1 MCSHD
6 RNDRDSGGKS
16 LINTRDAV
24 AAAQG
29 SSEAAARRPRPGHI
43 APVEPGVS
51 PRPALGPGGTRP
63 RPLPWEPGRSRC
75 PRVSAPPLRAPGT
88 MVPRGA
94 VTARGEHGPFKS
106 GAAMICLVLG
116 LFAGLFHNGTERDGT
131 PGRGLRSGDPHPL
144 VPEGQGPP
152 FPGRDPAA
160 EGPGQAPLSLCPLRP
175 GPPCAALPCGN
186 LGTPCAPWEPPVP
199 YAPCD
204 PPVPPGTPLCPVP
217 PGNPLC
223 PLG

>member
-1 MCSHD
+1 M
-6 RNDRDSGGKS
+6 
-16 LINTRDAV
+16 
-24 AAAQG
+24 
-29 SSEAAARRPRPGHI
+29 
-43 APVEPGVS
+43 
-51 PRPALGPGGTRP
+51 GT
-63 RPLPWEPGRSRC
+63 GRSRC

-88 MVPRGA
+88 MVPWGT

-199 YAPCD
+199 CAPWEPSVPYAPCD